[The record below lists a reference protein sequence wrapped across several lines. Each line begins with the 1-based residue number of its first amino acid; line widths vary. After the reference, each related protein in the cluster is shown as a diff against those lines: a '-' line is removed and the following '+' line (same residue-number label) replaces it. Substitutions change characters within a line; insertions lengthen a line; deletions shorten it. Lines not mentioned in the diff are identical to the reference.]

1 MSDKRIIVLMHE
13 DLVPP
18 EAVERPEILATAEWK
33 TEYDVVTEL
42 RKLGHEARTVG
53 VARDLTPIRD
63 AIVDT
68 NYQSLVGPVAWKG
81 GPTNPVPNC
90 CTTPL
95 VGGQWKKGTKFKYDL
110 NVVFNQP
117 APSIP
122 TDSPFEAIHYT

>member
-1 MSDKRIIVLMHE
+1 MYLTCLLLGLNWQNVVGKTFV
-13 DLVPP
+13 VPH
-18 EAVERPEILATAEWK
+18 ILEKSGA
-33 TEYDVVTEL
+33 L
-42 RKLGHEARTVG
+42 
-53 VARDLTPIRD
+53 
-63 AIVDT
+63 VDT

-95 VGGQWKKGTKFKYDL
+95 VGGQWKKGIKFKYDL

-117 APSIP
+117 APNIP